1 MIGTDWYDSPF
12 RYACAAPNIGRGGG
26 TRMKPPTVVTLVL
39 PATLIAMSLLPGSAA
54 AEVVRSGTG
63 CLRVST
69 GTLSKITE
77 GSLPLSP
84 CMAGEVIAHLSGGDI
99 TEVATPATGGL
110 QGGTDN
116 AAASLSLQ

>member
-1 MIGTDWYDSPF
+1 MRRADH
-12 RYACAAPNIGRGGG
+12 RAGGG

-39 PATLIAMSLLPGSAA
+39 PATLIEMSLFPGSAA
-54 AEVVRSGTG
+54 AEIVHSGTG
-63 CLRVST
+63 CLRVAT
-69 GTLSKITE
+69 GTLSKIAE

-99 TEVATPATGGL
+99 TEVATPVTGGL

-116 AAASLSLQ
+116 A